1 MAGFAAAIALARCGA
16 AGVLVDCLPARRP
29 VQVEQHLGGGE
40 GEGEGAG
47 EGAAKG
53 EGESAARGAPGESST
68 WSPVLLAKRRTRAIY
83 GAYSLG
89 VAISSSAR
97 HREAVEFGA
106 SGASVGCTTFQ

>member
-1 MAGFAAAIALARCGA
+1 MAGFAAAIALTRCGA

-53 EGESAARGAPGESST
+53 
-68 WSPVLLAKRRTRAIY
+68 K
-83 GAYSLG
+83 G
-89 VAISSSAR
+89 VDCLPPYQ
-97 HREAVEFGA
+97 G
-106 SGASVGCTTFQ
+106 